1 MPIEAVTSDMR
12 RIAKI
17 MNFGVIYGLSA
28 FGISQQTNLAPDEGA
43 RFIESYFSK
52 YPGIRTYLEDTKGQA
67 RRMGYLETVC
77 GRRRYFPEITSSNFH
92 VRQAAERMAVNMPI
106 QGTAADVIKLAMVT
120 IDRRMQERGMRSRMI
135 LQVHDELIFE
145 TPQDEL
151 EAMKAMVL
159 ELMPAALDLAVPLK
173 VELKTGDNWGDL
185 E

>member
-1 MPIEAVTSDMR
+1 
-12 RIAKI
+12 
-17 MNFGVIYGLSA
+17 
-28 FGISQQTNLAPDEGA
+28 
-43 RFIESYFSK
+43 
-52 YPGIRTYLEDTKGQA
+52 
-67 RRMGYLETVC
+67 MGYLETVC
-77 GRRRYFPEITSSNFH
+77 GRRRYFPEVTSSNFH